1 MICFSKRQV
10 KVNNNFK
17 SDLTIALTLS
27 QLSLSV
33 KVFVDLIQYE
43 FMTIITVSTTL
54 SLFVNNFLNSHNRSS
69 SLDKDSSKLQS
80 QFQEVETRK

>member
-1 MICFSKRQV
+1 MISFSKQQV
-10 KVNNNFK
+10 KVNNSFK

-43 FMTIITVSTTL
+43 FMTIITVSSTL

-69 SLDKDSSKLQS
+69 SLDKDSSKLLS